1 MPLNEMRAEDEEEDV
16 PGSCVVHHLHPPFL
30 YSLTHRCYLLDF
42 QAPFDLAH
50 FLASIG
56 DVKLRESLGDVII
69 PPERLEMKEIIGRGW
84 QNLSSE
90 LRRQCCC

>member
-1 MPLNEMRAEDEEEDV
+1 MCQVLFL
-16 PGSCVVHHLHPPFL
+16 SPPVL
-30 YSLTHRCYLLDF
+30 RSLTRRRFVADF